1 MKWIR
6 VFTAAVARFLIS
18 AIFLASA
25 VKNILSWHETEKVLM
40 NVLSDWQMHIGYFEF
55 FQECL
60 SILTPWSPLLLGVA
74 TLFLLIGGL
83 FVLLGIKEKFGACL
97 LILFMIPTTI
107 LFHPFWYMEGAPR
120 DLQTIMFL
128 KNLAILGGLILMLLH
143 GGQGRAEGEE
153 SLPPLKLG

>member
-1 MKWIR
+1 
-6 VFTAAVARFLIS
+6 
-18 AIFLASA
+18 
-25 VKNILSWHETEKVLM
+25 
-40 NVLSDWQMHIGYFEF
+40 
-55 FQECL
+55 
-60 SILTPWSPLLLGVA
+60 
-74 TLFLLIGGL
+74 
-83 FVLLGIKEKFGACL
+83 
-97 LILFMIPTTI
+97 MIPTTI